1 MKAKLP
7 VNLNLFE
14 IKLPI
19 HALVSILHRASGFVL
34 FLLIPLMLWLLQQSL
49 SSAADFAAVRETLA
63 NPFFKWVIWGLLSA
77 LFYHL
82 IAGIRHLSMDTHIL
96 PESLSASKVS
106 SWVVL
111 VLSLAIV
118 ACLGWE
124 IWL

>member
-1 MKAKLP
+1 MKTKLP

-19 HALVSILHRASGFVL
+19 HALVSILHRASGFML
-34 FLLIPLMLWLLQQSL
+34 FLLIPFMLWLLQQSL
-49 SSAADFAAVRETLA
+49 SSAADFAALRVTFTH
-63 NPFFKWVIWGLLSA
+63 PFFKLVAWGFLSA

-82 IAGIRHLSMDTHIL
+82 LAGIRHLCMDAHLL
-96 PESLSASKVS
+96 PESLWVSKMS

-111 VLSLAIV
+111 IFSLAIIGF
-118 ACLGWE
+118 LGWE